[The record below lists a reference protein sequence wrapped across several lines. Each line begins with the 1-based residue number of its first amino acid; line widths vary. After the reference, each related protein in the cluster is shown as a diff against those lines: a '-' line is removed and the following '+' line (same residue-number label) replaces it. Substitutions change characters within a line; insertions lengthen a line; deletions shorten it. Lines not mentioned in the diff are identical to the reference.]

1 MATATKRNKPVLT
14 VTVEP
19 EVKARIYALAA
30 KIPGGTVSGV
40 VRELLK
46 TTLPMMEQAIDVMV
60 EAQQED
66 GTIDVPAARKA
77 MGAWIGTQL
86 LTLYDT
92 QAKLGEELPDPA

>member
-1 MATATKRNKPVLT
+1 MAEPKKRKRPVLT
-14 VTVEP
+14 VTVDAD
-19 EVKARIYALAA
+19 VKARIEVLAA
-30 KIPGGTVSGV
+30 KIPGGNVSGV

-46 TTLPMMEQAIDVMV
+46 TTLPMMEQAVQV
-60 EAQQED
+60 LEEAQQED

-92 QAKLGEELPDPA
+92 QGKLGEEVPAPP